1 MLSKVSL
8 RLKLSDF
15 INTKIEKT
23 VMAIVNEIHNELR
36 VVVLLYLWFEEGEIV
51 SKDLKEFLMRW
62 EDELSFKTIIKQG
75 HEVKFSDFIWF
86 DIVPVNVPTTRYKR
100 FEYKYSEYNKILD
113 GLKEFYNVTK
123 FTTSEKPIKRQ
134 KRNDYED

>member
-8 RLKLSDF
+8 SLKLSDF
-15 INTKIEKT
+15 INTDIEEK
-23 VMAIVNEIHNELR
+23 VMNIINHAHNELS

-51 SKDLKEFLMRW
+51 SKDLKKFLIKW
-62 EDELSFKTIIKQG
+62 EDKLSFKTIIKQG
-75 HEVKFSDFIWF
+75 HELKFNDFIWF
-86 DIVPVNVPTTRYKR
+86 DIVPVNIPSISYKR
-100 FEYKYSEYNKILD
+100 FTYSYSGSNKILD

-123 FTTSEKPIKRQ
+123 FTTSDKPVKRQ

>member
-15 INTKIEKT
+15 INTDIEEK
-23 VMAIVNEIHNELR
+23 VMNIINHAHNELS

-51 SKDLKEFLMRW
+51 SKDLKKFLIKW
-62 EDELSFKTIIKQG
+62 EDKLSFKTIIKQG
-75 HEVKFSDFIWF
+75 HELKFNDFIWF
-86 DIVPVNVPTTRYKR
+86 YMVPVSTPSISYKR
-100 FEYKYSEYNKILD
+100 FTYSYSDSNKILD

-123 FTTSEKPIKRQ
+123 FTTSDKPVKRQ